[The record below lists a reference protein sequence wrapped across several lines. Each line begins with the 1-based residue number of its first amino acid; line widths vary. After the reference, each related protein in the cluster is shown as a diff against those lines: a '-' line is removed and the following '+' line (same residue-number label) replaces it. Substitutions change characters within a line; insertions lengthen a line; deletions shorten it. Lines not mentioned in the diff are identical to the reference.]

1 MFPDPLHPA
10 VVHFPIVLAVLAPFF
25 AAGTLWAIR
34 KGARPRRAWS
44 LTFAALG
51 ALVASSWVATETGEQ
66 QEERVEEI
74 VSEPPLESHEEAAQL
89 FLITAAGVLGV
100 AAIGFAGGRVGQI
113 ARIAGTAG
121 SLALVGM
128 GWNVGH
134 SGGALVYQHGAASAY
149 TGGAGRTLPGERGD
163 REHEEETGSVKPAP
177 ARGGVQVAR
186 ASGSLAGG
194 VTADSARARLAEARS
209 HFDRVM
215 PLVRNF
221 HNARAGTEVMLAAED
236 VEWAA
241 RATGTYGEPQTLATL
256 RDARQAGALLMRQ
269 SESVP
274 MSAGLAVEALGAEI
288 QRRAIA
294 ASAGAANATT
304 TPARRS

>member
-66 QEERVEEI
+66 QEERVEEV
-74 VSEPPLESHEEAAQL
+74 VSEQPLESHEEAAQL
-89 FLITAAGVLGV
+89 FLLTAAGVLGV

-149 TGGAGRTLPGERGD
+149 TGGAGRTLPGER
-163 REHEEETGSVKPAP
+163 ESEEETGSAQPAP
-177 ARGGVQVAR
+177 ARGDVQVAR
-186 ASGSLAGG
+186 ASATLADA
-194 VTADSARARLAEARS
+194 VTADSARARLAEAGT
-209 HFDRVM
+209 HFERVM

-241 RATGTYGEPQTLATL
+241 RATGTYDEPRTLATL

-274 MSAGLAVEALGAEI
+274 ISAGLAVEALGVEI

-294 ASAGAANATT
+294 ASAGAANATA